1 MFTNCIILFPPL
13 IRRIGKSNFRAS
25 RFLHFFSETFSP
37 LIEAIIVFMPF
48 KVSEVRFIFY
58 SFTATLMSSKTAF
71 ATSVSELS
79 SGDVIILK
87 SWSFLTVGEHVRS
100 RYVANVAALFTGVRG
115 SADCSFFIAL
125 CLLVLFLKAC

>member
-1 MFTNCIILFPPL
+1 
-13 IRRIGKSNFRAS
+13 
-25 RFLHFFSETFSP
+25 
-37 LIEAIIVFMPF
+37 MPF
-48 KVSEVRFIFY
+48 KVSEVRLIFY

-100 RYVANVAALFTGVRG
+100 RYLPNVAALFTGVRG
-115 SADCSFFIAL
+115 STDCSFFIAL

>member
-1 MFTNCIILFPPL
+1 MYYSFSTAYT
-13 IRRIGKSNFRAS
+13 RISKSNFRAS

-37 LIEAIIVFMPF
+37 LIEAIIVFIPF

-87 SWSFLTVGEHVRS
+87 SWSFLTVGEHIRS
-100 RYVANVAALFTGVRG
+100 RYSRLSKVLGNVKKNPYIINQNNIFSKNIVK
-115 SADCSFFIAL
+115 SFLDRF
-125 CLLVLFLKAC
+125 